1 MEIYTEKITAARDF
15 DDLCNIIEEAAD
27 DERITNEVYCDVYT
41 LCVNAARSMGAGIL
55 RAEHMMD
62 TAVANAHAPSLGI

>member
-1 MEIYTEKITAARDF
+1 MEIYKEKITAARDF

-41 LCVNAARSMGAGIL
+41 LCVNAARKMG
-55 RAEHMMD
+55 
-62 TAVANAHAPSLGI
+62 NAPMAM